1 MTSISKNANI
11 DTLNKYS
18 NTYHRTI
25 KMNPADVKPSIYI
38 GFNKGS
44 KIKVGD
50 HLRIS
55 NYKNVF
61 EKGYVPNWSE
71 EVFEITKVKNTVL
84 WTTYVISDLK
94 GEEIFGTFYK
104 KELQKINQ
112 TKFRVKKVLKRKGDK
127 LCVK

>member
-1 MTSISKNANI
+1 MTSISRNANI

-25 KMNPADVKPSIYI
+25 KMKPADVKPSIYI

-61 EKGYVPNWSE
+61 AKGYVPNWSE
-71 EVFEITKVKNTVL
+71 EVFEITKVKNTVP
-84 WTTYVISDLK
+84 WAYVISDFK